1 LVWRIPYQRGE
12 KLFEESGNIIAVK
25 VTKVHP
31 MEGMTTEITFTS
43 EIKGEGKFPNGKNL
57 GSGMMTKY
65 PRGVIDGA
73 FQGAFTTESGDQ
85 FMWWAHE
92 KSKIVNGGKI
102 KGLTIVTGFTNSEK
116 LTWMNNLIFALEVD
130 GSTLSNE
137 FKAVAYEWK

>member
-1 LVWRIPYQRGE
+1 MALGE
-12 KLFEESGNIIAVK
+12 KLFEESGNIVAVK

-57 GSGMMTKY
+57 GSGMMTRY
-65 PRGVIDGA
+65 PHGVINAA
-73 FQGAFTTESGDQ
+73 FQGVFTTENGDQ

-92 KSKIVNGGKI
+92 KSKIVGGDKI

-116 LTWMNNLIFALEVD
+116 LTWMNNLILALEVE

-137 FKAVAYEWK
+137 YKAVAYEWK

>member
-1 LVWRIPYQRGE
+1 MALGE
-12 KLFEESGNIIAVK
+12 KLFEESGNVVTVK

-31 MEGMTTEITFTS
+31 MEGITTEITFTS

-57 GSGMMTKY
+57 GSGIVTKY
-65 PRGVIDGA
+65 PHGVMDA
-73 FQGAFTTESGDQ
+73 SFQGALTTEDGEQ

-92 KSKIVNGGKI
+92 KSKIVEGGKI

-116 LTWMNNLIFALEVD
+116 LSWMNNLIFALDID

-137 FKAVAYEWK
+137 FKATAYEWN

>member
-1 LVWRIPYQRGE
+1 MALGE
-12 KLFEESGNIIAVK
+12 KLFEESGNIVAVK

-31 MEGMTTEITFTS
+31 MEGITTEITFTS

-57 GSGMMTKY
+57 GSGIVTKY
-65 PRGVIDGA
+65 PHGVMDA
-73 FQGAFTTESGDQ
+73 TFQGALTTEDGEH

-92 KSKIVNGGKI
+92 KSKIVEGGKI

-116 LTWMNNLIFALEVD
+116 LSWMNYLIFALDID

-137 FKAVAYEWK
+137 FKATAYEWN